1 MLKQEVG
8 RELKQEVIQ
17 PEVGHAAKLDVK
29 PQVGQN
35 EDLDVKKLQ
44 QIPQG
49 TKHQRSIEAQSD
61 DLFGVGGA
69 KCQGDSVVEGEGH
82 GGGRGNRR
90 GQGGRG
96 GRRGRGRGRGSWR
109 GRGQGKGSNEWWKEK
124 WTDPD
129 APKE

>member
-8 RELKQEVIQ
+8 RELKQEAIK

-29 PQVGQN
+29 PQVGQS

-44 QIPQG
+44 QIAQG
-49 TKHQRSIEAQSD
+49 AKHQRSIEAQSD
-61 DLFGVGGA
+61 DL
-69 KCQGDSVVEGEGH
+69 
-82 GGGRGNRR
+82 RGK
-90 GQGGRG
+90 
-96 GRRGRGRGRGSWR
+96 
-109 GRGQGKGSNEWWKEK
+109 GKGSNEWWKEWKEK